1 MELFYLKMIS
11 QKITQ
16 SIVYQI
22 RHDLRRFLPDFFAGF
37 RCLPVE
43 QSVQPAKEPI
53 AGAAGSRNTR
63 TGVVVAQDLPVAHA
77 LLLCVA
83 HSTALAHAHAM
94 AEAVVGHAG
103 RAAFV
108 RAKVEA
114 VTGGNELADI
124 TVAAAIGHKG
134 VVLHKAAQ
142 ILVGGVGA
150 DVGLT
155 GAAVVV
161 LFIGIVFW

>member
-1 MELFYLKMIS
+1 M
-11 QKITQ
+11 
-16 SIVYQI
+16 
-22 RHDLRRFLPDFFAGF
+22 PDFFAGF

-53 AGAAGSRNTR
+53 AGTAGSGNTC

-83 HSTALAHAHAM
+83 HSTALAHAYTVT
-94 AEAVVGHAG
+94 EAVVGHAG

-124 TVAAAIGHKG
+124 TVAAAIGHQR
-134 VVLHKAAQ
+134 VVLDEAAE
-142 ILVGGVGA
+142 VVSA
-150 DVGLT
+150 LT
-155 GAAVVV
+155 
-161 LFIGIVFW
+161 